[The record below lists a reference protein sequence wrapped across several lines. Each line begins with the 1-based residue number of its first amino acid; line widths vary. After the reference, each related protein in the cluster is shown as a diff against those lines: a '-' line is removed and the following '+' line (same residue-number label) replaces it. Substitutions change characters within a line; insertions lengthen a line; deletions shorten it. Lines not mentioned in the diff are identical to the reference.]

1 MKIEHEKTFFALI
14 ICLIIFTIFVTG
26 CVSSQSVQKTST
38 PSTISKTCIGEC
50 KISQS
55 ATDGYYNH
63 QQITLNQVT
72 VLKQPYIDPDPNI
85 GKEWH
90 NWDWLVLNIS
100 IKNLRPEK
108 AITYGIDELTDAD
121 GKSIT
126 CFESLPLELTTFDF
140 DLIKTGETRTGN
152 IACVL
157 SPEAKT
163 PLKFEYGF
171 DSWSEEHYGHGKH
184 AIFFISNFENG
195 NYATIEKNPNG
206 RLPDNGGVKPRTP

>member
-1 MKIEHEKTFFALI
+1 MKKCFIALMI
-14 ICLIIFTIFVTG
+14 FFTIISICITG
-26 CVSSQSVQKTST
+26 CISSQSVQKAST
-38 PSTISKTCIGEC
+38 TPTISKTCIGDC

-72 VLKQPYIDPDPNI
+72 ILKQPYIDPDPNL

-90 NWDWLVLNIS
+90 NWDWLVLNLS

-108 AITYGIDELTDAD
+108 SITYGIDELTDAN

-126 CFESLPLELTTFDF
+126 CFESQPLELTTFNF
-140 DLIKTGETRTGN
+140 DVIQTGETRTGN
-152 IACVL
+152 IACIL
-157 SPEAKT
+157 PPEAKT

-184 AIFFISNFENG
+184 AIFTISNFENG

-206 RLPDNGGVKPRTP
+206 RLPDNGGAKPRIP